1 VTRRTRGN
9 HHGRRAITILAFV
22 VSLVVLALSSSRT
35 ADAAR
40 VQADVSHSS
49 TASSTSTAPPTPTE
63 PNSGRPVVRVGAFLF
78 ALGSIA
84 TYVASGT
91 RRNAV
96 REVDLDGHDI

>member
-1 VTRRTRGN
+1 
-9 HHGRRAITILAFV
+9 
-22 VSLVVLALSSSRT
+22 
-35 ADAAR
+35 
-40 VQADVSHSS
+40 
-49 TASSTSTAPPTPTE
+49 
-63 PNSGRPVVRVGAFLF
+63 VRVGAFLF

>member
-1 VTRRTRGN
+1 MTRRTRGN
-9 HHGRRAITILAFV
+9 HHSRRAISILAFV

-49 TASSTSTAPPTPTE
+49 TASSTSTAPPTE
-63 PNSGRPVVRVGAFLF
+63 PNSGRSVVRVGAVLF

-96 REVDLDGHDI
+96 REVDLDGRDI

>member
-9 HHGRRAITILAFV
+9 HHSRRAISTLAFV
-22 VSLVVLALSSSRT
+22 VSHVVLVTSWPGT
-35 ADAAR
+35 ADAAHIPP
-40 VQADVSHSS
+40 AHSPVPPGPEAP
-49 TASSTSTAPPTPTE
+49 TDIPATGNSSRT
-63 PNSGRPVVRVGAFLF
+63 VVRIGALLF

-96 REVDLDGHDI
+96 REVDLDGHDL